1 MPKISVIIPVYNTEK
16 YLDKCIQSILN
27 QTFGDFEIIAIDDG
41 STDSSLEI
49 LKKYEKD
56 QRFIIIHKENEGQAV
71 ARNIGIKKATGK
83 YITFVD
89 SDDYIDKNMLE
100 DLYHLVQEKD
110 ADIAICDILKES
122 EREKI
127 VFKNY
132 WDVNIEKNK
141 NMMTSHMGPVARLY
155 KKELFI
161 NHNIFF
167 KEKIIYE
174 DLATVPLLAMASKKI
189 EYINKPYY
197 HYIIRENS
205 TMQKITYSEKL
216 ENIFDVMTF
225 LENKITP
232 DYKEELEYLY
242 IEHLLYSASLRFF
255 KFKKKDM
262 LFKIQKI
269 LKQKYPNYTKNMYYK
284 KKSIKFKIVCYLF
297 YHRMYFLL
305 SLITKGR

>member
-1 MPKISVIIPVYNTEK
+1 MPKISIIIPVYNTEK
-16 YLDKCIQSILN
+16 YIEKCLNSILN
-27 QTFGDFEIIAIDDG
+27 QTFNDFEVIAIDDG

-49 LKKYEKD
+49 LKKYESD
-56 QRFIIIHKENEGQAV
+56 ERFVIIHKENEGQAV
-71 ARNIGIKKATGK
+71 ARNIGIKKASGE

-100 DLYHLVQEKD
+100 DLYRLVQEKD
-110 ADIAICDILKES
+110 ADVAICDILKES
-122 EREKI
+122 KADKL

-132 WDVNIEKNK
+132 WDVNTEKNK

-155 KKELFI
+155 KRDLFI
-161 NHNIFF
+161 KHNIFF

-174 DLATVPLLAMASKKI
+174 DLATVPLLAMVSQKI
-189 EYINKPYY
+189 EYIEKPYY

-232 DYKEELEYLY
+232 DYKEELEYLH

-255 KFKKKDM
+255 KFQKKDM
-262 LFKIQKI
+262 LLKIQKI
-269 LKQKYPNYTKNMYYK
+269 MKQKYPNYTKNMYYK
-284 KKSIKFKIVCYLF
+284 KKSIKFKIVCHLF
-297 YHRMYFLL
+297 YYKNYLLL